1 MTKAGAKRIET
12 FSAGQAVKLSG
23 VPYAT
28 LDYWVRSGFLSPSVE
43 EAAGKG
49 TDRTFSFRDVVALR
63 VAQRLREAGVSLESL
78 REAARR
84 IRRLRSLGST
94 SDALSSTYLVS
105 DGRTVYE
112 KTGDELVDLV
122 RRPGQL
128 AFAWFID
135 LGQVVEEI
143 RKKMAA

>member
-1 MTKAGAKRIET
+1 MKPVAKRIET

-43 EAAGKG
+43 KAAGKG

-78 REAARR
+78 REAVGR
-84 IRRLRSLGST
+84 IRRLRSLGSA
-94 SDALSSTYLVS
+94 SDALSSTYLLS

-135 LGQVVEEI
+135 LRQVVVEI